1 MEHEPSLLQATVV
14 CLLAM
19 VLLVP
24 LAKRLQLGAVLG
36 YLIGGVL
43 IGPSVLGLIDHP
55 ANIARI
61 SELGVV
67 MLMFIIGLE
76 LSIKRLWL
84 MRRALF
90 GAGLAQVLV
99 CGAGIGTAALFAFEL
114 KWEAAVIVGLGLAL
128 SSTAFALQLL
138 AERHELAS
146 PHGRLAFAILLFQDI
161 AAIPLMALVPMLSGA
176 SQPDTSTG
184 SNVAEFLKV
193 VGCVGGL
200 VIGGRLLLRSV
211 FRVVAKSG
219 LPDIFT
225 ASALL
230 VVMGSALLMEYAGIS
245 MALGAFLAGVL
256 LADSEYRHALEA
268 KIDPFKGMLLGLFFL
283 SVGMSANLRLL
294 LHSFWTVFAM
304 TLLLIAI
311 KLPLV
316 LLVGR
321 GLGRLKGISALR
333 LGVVLAS
340 GGEFAFV
347 VFKMAKDQKLFG
359 AQLHDLLILTITL
372 SMALTPLVILVL
384 HRLVRPAKPSE
395 AAAPAEVPPDDEHP
409 RVIIMG
415 MGRVG
420 RIVARIL
427 HAQHVP
433 FVAFDSSVEAV
444 ELTRNISN
452 LPIYYGNPLR
462 LEILQAAHAEQ
473 AQFFVIATDDA
484 QTNLETARLVR
495 QRYPQMKIITRAR
508 DWQQLNALLD
518 IDAGPVRETFH
529 SSLEMGRLVLRGLG
543 LSEAQ
548 ASARIERFRHHDE
561 AMLHEL
567 HKVASDEDARLRT
580 VHAFYDDLEQ
590 LFSSNLQDKPILPG
604 EPAAH
609 HDETRPALN
618 AHGNS

>member
-1 MEHEPSLLQATVV
+1 MEHESGLLQATVV

-36 YLIGGVL
+36 YLVGGVL
-43 IGPSVLGLIDHP
+43 IGPSVLGLINHP

-61 SELGVV
+61 SEMGVV

-76 LSIKRLWL
+76 LSLKRLWL
-84 MRRALF
+84 MRHALF
-90 GAGLAQVLV
+90 GAGLAQVLL
-99 CGAGIGTAALFAFEL
+99 CGTAI
-114 KWEAAVIVGLGLAL
+114 AAVAGAFFKQNWNSAIIIGLGLAL

-138 AERHELAS
+138 AERRELQS
-146 PHGRLAFAILLFQDI
+146 PHGRLAFAVLLFQDI

-184 SNVAEFLKV
+184 SNIVEFLKV

-200 VIGGRLLLRSV
+200 VVGGRLLLRPI
-211 FRVVAKSG
+211 FRIVAKSA

-230 VVMGSALLMEYAGIS
+230 VVMGSAFLMEWVGIS

-283 SVGMSANLRLL
+283 SVGMSANLHLL
-294 LHSFWTVFAM
+294 LESFWIVLGLTV
-304 TLLLIAI
+304 LLILL

-316 LLVGR
+316 ALVGR
-321 GLGRLKGISALR
+321 RPGGLHGASALR

-347 VFKMAKDQKLFG
+347 VFQMARDHKLFG
-359 AQLHDLLILTITL
+359 AHLYDLLILTITL
-372 SMALTPLVILVL
+372 SMALTPLVILL
-384 HRLVRPAKPSE
+384 LSRLTRPAKPEESAEPHE
-395 AAAPAEVPPDDEHP
+395 APPADHHP
-409 RVIIMG
+409 RVVIMG

-433 FVAFDSSVEAV
+433 FVAFDTSVEAV
-444 ELTRNISN
+444 ELTRDVSN

-462 LEILQAAHAEQ
+462 LEILQAAKAEQ

-484 QTNLETARLVR
+484 QTNLDTARLVR
-495 QRYPQMKIITRAR
+495 QRYPQMKIITRAK

-529 SSLEMGRLVLRGLG
+529 SSLEMGRQVLLGLG
-543 LSEAQ
+543 LNEQQ
-548 ASARIERFRHHDE
+548 AAARIERFRKHDE

-567 HKVASDEDARLRT
+567 HKVASDADASRRT

-590 LFSSNLQDKPILPG
+590 LFGTDQLDKPIATH
-604 EPAAH
+604 EPARKEH
-609 HDETRPALN
+609 
-618 AHGNS
+618 